1 MAPRREMSR
10 KHAPMEPRADAVS
23 HRRTGIEQELVVRRG
38 IEVVD
43 FAAFARTHA
52 LPGIRVDPDDPHA
65 HRQATGG
72 VITVDGAEAE
82 IATEPQPLGPNFTV
96 GLSTSLQCLRSG
108 LDAVLTD
115 AGEMSAQGV
124 STHLNVEI
132 KDSIVVDAARRF
144 AARHSAAMMLLLDRV
159 TSPGLL
165 VRPRRGRLELGGEYA
180 VGKQLTAATVFAA
193 AAALDCERSRH
204 VKLRSQPTLQQ
215 ARARFGWYVDRN
227 SFGPDL
233 YRDGR
238 SARLGRLT
246 GQDLLDWSWSRS
258 RPQVERLVAEH
269 ELRAVDDVVA
279 GRHPLPCEQPDV
291 EKDNSAATKIQA
303 TNLTVERVLGPVTVR
318 PVLASWD
325 HVAFAVTGGSGVR
338 YVAMPEAS
346 VVEWLS
352 AFESGQLT
360 GWCLHLLNQPAARL
374 PVLVN
379 ADDVGAG
386 RAFGAIANGV
396 TLSPQERQPFT
407 GRLSSGPPGGA
418 RRHKHDEHSSRESV
432 PSARSTPSRWGW
444 WAAVASAA
452 AVVALIAGAFALFHR
467 GSSGDRAGGA
477 PNTPLP
483 TATISTATPAVA
495 PRAHEQL
502 ARSLAGVYDVREV
515 VTQGNGSLQAG
526 KVFTSVL
533 RLRLHC
539 SADSCTVATSG
550 TPARLKSGSLRFEGR
565 PSEPCPD
572 KSGGVAKDH
581 YILHLRP
588 VGRSGSTSRLV
599 GGQFLE
605 SVDVSQC
612 RNVAQKPVRLAWTA
626 TRR

>member
-1 MAPRREMSR
+1 
-10 KHAPMEPRADAVS
+10 MEPRADAVS
-23 HRRTGIEQELVVRRG
+23 HRRTGIEQELVIRRG
-38 IEVVD
+38 AEVID
-43 FAAFARTHA
+43 FAAFARTHP
-52 LPGIRVDPDDPHA
+52 LPGIRIDPDDPHA
-65 HRQATGG
+65 HRQAAGG

-82 IATEPQPLGPNFTV
+82 IATEPQTLGPNFTV
-96 GLSTSLQCLRSG
+96 GLSTSLQGLRSG
-108 LDAVLTD
+108 LNAVLTD

-132 KDSIVVDAARRF
+132 EDSLVVGAAQRF

-180 VGKQLTAATVFAA
+180 VGKQLTAATVFAT

-204 VKLRSQPTLQQ
+204 VRPRAQPTLQQ
-215 ARARFGWYVDRN
+215 ARARFGWYIDRK

-238 SARLGRLT
+238 CARLGRLT

-258 RPQVERLVAEH
+258 RPQVARLVAEH
-269 ELRAVDDVVA
+269 ELHAVDDVVA
-279 GRHPLPCEQPDV
+279 GRHPLPCEQPDA
-291 EKDNSAATKIQA
+291 EKDDRAATKPQA
-303 TNLTVERVLGPVTVR
+303 TNLTVERVLGPVTIR

-338 YVAMPEAS
+338 YVAMPESS
-346 VVEWLS
+346 VAEWLS

-360 GWCLHLLNQPAARL
+360 GWCLHLLTKPVASL

-379 ADDVGAG
+379 ADNVGPG
-386 RAFGAIANGV
+386 RAFGAIAKGV

-407 GRLSSGPPGGA
+407 GRLSNGPPGGA
-418 RRHKHDEHSSRESV
+418 RRHKHDEQSPGESA
-432 PSARSTPSRWGW
+432 PSALSAPSRWGW

-467 GSSGDRAGGA
+467 GSSADRAGGA
-477 PNTPLP
+477 PNTPP
-483 TATISTATPAVA
+483 APATISTSTSTSAPAAA
-495 PRAHEQL
+495 PRVHEQL
-502 ARSLAGVYDVREV
+502 ARSLAGVYDVRAV
-515 VTQGNGSLQAG
+515 VTKGNGSLPVG
-526 KVFTSVL
+526 KVVTSVL
-533 RLRLHC
+533 RLGLDC
-539 SADSCTVATSG
+539 SADACTVATSG
-550 TPARLKSGSLRFEGR
+550 TPARLRGGALRFEGR

-572 KSGGVAKDH
+572 GSGGVVKDH
-581 YILHLRP
+581 YILTLRP
-588 VGRSGSTSRLV
+588 AGRSGRANRLV
-599 GGQFLE
+599 GSEFLE

-612 RNVAQKPVRLAWTA
+612 HNVAQKPVRFAWTA